1 MIRPFPRRMTPSPH
15 RPIPLDQTAR
25 WLAAGIALVATI
37 AFASL
42 GVQIVGLVGQD
53 GLLPLRDHLAE
64 VARRYGAERYLLFP
78 SLFWFDA
85 RDSALVAA
93 CAVGA
98 VAGLLAAVGRG
109 ARLAFGA
116 MFVLYLSLF
125 DAGQEF
131 TAFQWDLLLLESLAL
146 AAVLL
151 RRPVLFVWAG
161 RWLVFRLLF
170 MSGLVKWLGDP
181 AWSATTALAHHFAT
195 QPLPGP
201 LAAWAAR
208 APEAVLRA
216 GAIGTLAVELV
227 VPFFVFGPRP
237 LRLAAAAVIVLFQLS
252 IVATGNYGFFNLLA
266 IVLCVALLDDAAV
279 HRLGL
284 DRVMTR
290 VIPLSAVAPTRPG
303 VIAARAFVAYAVVA
317 GTLQIV
323 QVARRPHAGDAL
335 ERWIDNTSMLRLVN
349 RYGPFAT
356 MTTERTEIVIEGSD
370 DGTQWREL
378 AFRFK
383 PGDTR
388 IRPGWNVPHQPR
400 LDWQMWFAAMGTQ
413 RENRWFA
420 ALMRGVLRGTPEI
433 IDLLGPQPRGS
444 KPPRFVRARVY
455 EYRFADPAER
465 AAGYWWS
472 RRATGIYFPAMG
484 LSADGESL
492 EPAPPE

>member
-1 MIRPFPRRMTPSPH
+1 MTAAPTPPIRL
-15 RPIPLDQTAR
+15 IPLEQTAR
-25 WLAAGIALVATI
+25 WLAAGIALVAAI

-42 GVQIVGLVGQD
+42 GVQIVGLVGHD
-53 GLLPLRDHLAE
+53 GLLPVQEHLAE
-64 VARRYGAERYLLFP
+64 VARRFGAQRYLLFP
-78 SLFWFDA
+78 TLFWFDA

-98 VAGLLAAVGRG
+98 LAGLFAAVGRG
-109 ARLAFGA
+109 ARLAFAA

-151 RRPVLFVWAG
+151 RRPTLFVWAG
-161 RWLVFRLLF
+161 RWLVFRFMF

-181 AWSATTALAHHFAT
+181 AWSATTALGQHFAT

-201 LAAWAAR
+201 LAWWAAR
-208 APEAVLRA
+208 APDAVLHA
-216 GAIGTLAVELV
+216 GAVGTLVVELV
-227 VPFFVFGPRP
+227 VPFFVFGPRV
-237 LRLAAAAVIVLFQLS
+237 LRLGAAAVIVLFQLA

-284 DRVMTR
+284 DTVMTR
-290 VIPLSAVAPTRPG
+290 VFRLSAVTPTRPG
-303 VIAARAFVAYAVVA
+303 RFAARAFVVYAVIA

-323 QVARRPHAGDAL
+323 QAARHPRAGDLL

-356 MTTERTEIVIEGSD
+356 MTTERAEIVVEVSD
-370 DGTQWREL
+370 DGAQWREL

-383 PGDTR
+383 PGDTH

-420 ALMRGVLRGTPEI
+420 PLMRGLLRGTPEI
-433 IDLLGPQPRGS
+433 VGLLGPQPGGS
-444 KPPRFVRARVY
+444 KPPRFVRALVY
-455 EYRFADPAER
+455 DYRFADPAER
-465 AAGYWWS
+465 AAGAWWV
-472 RRATGIYFPAMG
+472 RRFAGIYFPPMG
-484 LSADGESL
+484 LSADGETL

>member
-1 MIRPFPRRMTPSPH
+1 MTTAPKRPVA
-15 RPIPLDQTAR
+15 LEQTAR
-25 WLAAGIALVATI
+25 WLAAGIALVAAI

-53 GLLPLRDHLAE
+53 GLLPLREHLAE
-64 VARRYGAERYLLFP
+64 VARRFGPQAYLLFP
-78 SLFWFDA
+78 TLFWFDA
-85 RDSALVAA
+85 RDTALVAA
-93 CAVGA
+93 CAVGV
-98 VAGLLAAVGRG
+98 VAGLFAAVGRG

-125 DAGQEF
+125 DAGQAF

-151 RRPVLFVWAG
+151 RRPVLFVWAA
-161 RWLVFRLLF
+161 RWLVFRFMF

-181 AWSATTALAHHFAT
+181 TWSATTALAHHFAT

-201 LAAWAAR
+201 FAWWAAR
-208 APEAVLRA
+208 APETVLRA
-216 GAIGTLAVELV
+216 GAGATLVVELV

-237 LRLAAAAVIVLFQLS
+237 LRLAAAVVIAAFQLA
-252 IVATGNYGFFNLLA
+252 IVATGNYGFFNVLA

-284 DRVMTR
+284 DTVMTR
-290 VIPLSAVAPTRPG
+290 VFRLSAVAPTRSG
-303 VIAARAFVAYAVVA
+303 VIAARAFVVYAVVA

-323 QVARRPHAGDAL
+323 QAARHPRAGDAL
-335 ERWIDNTSMLRLVN
+335 EQWIDRTSMLRLVN

-356 MTTERTEIVIEGSD
+356 MTTERIEIVVEVSD
-370 DGTQWREL
+370 DGAQWREL

-388 IRPGWNVPHQPR
+388 MRPGWNVPHQPR

-420 ALMRGVLRGTPEI
+420 TLMRGILRGTPEI
-433 IDLLGPQPRGS
+433 VELLGPQPRGS
-444 KPPRFVRARVY
+444 KPPRFVRALVY
-455 EYRFADPAER
+455 EYRFADADER
-465 AAGYWWS
+465 AAGQWWS
-472 RRATGIYFPAMG
+472 RRQTGIYFPAMG
-484 LSADGESL
+484 LSADGETM

>member
-1 MIRPFPRRMTPSPH
+1 MTAASN
-15 RPIPLDQTAR
+15 RTIPLEQTAR

-37 AFASL
+37 AFVSL

-53 GLLPLRDHLAE
+53 GLLPLRGHLDE
-64 VARRYGAERYLLFP
+64 VARRFGPERYLLFP
-78 SLFWFDA
+78 TLFWFDA
-85 RDSALVAA
+85 RDWALVAA
-93 CAVGA
+93 CAAGA

-109 ARLAFGA
+109 ARLAFAA

-201 LAAWAAR
+201 LAWWAAR
-208 APEAVLRA
+208 APDAMLHA
-216 GAIGTLAVELV
+216 GALGTLAVELV
-227 VPFFVFGPRP
+227 VPFLVFGPRP
-237 LRLAAAAVIVLFQLS
+237 LRLAAAAAIVLFQLV
-252 IVATGNYGFFNLLA
+252 IVATGNYGFFNVLA
-266 IVLCVALLDDAAV
+266 IVLCVALLDDAAL
-279 HRLGL
+279 HRMGL
-284 DRVMTR
+284 DTVMARVFRRT
-290 VIPLSAVAPTRPG
+290 LVAPTRTG

-323 QVARRPHAGDAL
+323 QAARHPRAGDAL
-335 ERWIDNTSMLRLVN
+335 EGWLDRTSMLRLVN

-356 MTTERTEIVIEGSD
+356 MTTERVEIVIEVSD

-378 AFRFK
+378 SFRFK

-388 IRPGWNVPHQPR
+388 VRPGWNMPHQPR

-413 RENRWFA
+413 REHRWFA
-420 ALMRGVLRGTPEI
+420 ALMRGLLRGTPEI
-433 IDLLGPQPRGS
+433 VDLLGPQARGS
-444 KPPRFVRARVY
+444 KPPRFARALVY
-455 EYRFADPAER
+455 EYRFADAAEH
-465 AAGYWWS
+465 AAGAWWS
-472 RRATGIYFPAMG
+472 RRPTGIYFPAMG
-484 LSADGESL
+484 LSADGETM
-492 EPAPPE
+492 EPAPPV